1 VRGQTRVYDE
11 SRCPASTPLYF
22 WPTPRAIIPMRES
35 SLRLSRRAVMCAA
48 IPAVEQRRAAALNRS
63 ISPILIRVASQST
76 SQNLLC
82 RIAVYSGV
90 VDDAPE
96 IAVLQLPKFK
106 AEATELIGTDGIEAL
121 AVYLIDHPD
130 AGDVIPGSGGVRK
143 LRWAAKGKG
152 KRGGAR
158 IIYLYVV
165 IAARI
170 FLIRCYAK
178 NVKTDLTAD
187 EKKQIAADRGPSE
200 RSTIEC
206 PRKPVRRRLHSART

>member
-1 VRGQTRVYDE
+1 MLAKLLKLRGFAGIYVNVELCRDV
-11 SRCPASTPLYF
+11 AS
-22 WPTPRAIIPMRES
+22 S
-35 SLRLSRRAVMCAA
+35 GDK
-48 IPAVEQRRAAALNRS
+48 PAVR
-63 ISPILIRVASQST
+63 PILSQGYVT
-76 SQNLLC
+76 ILVTNVLY
-82 RIAVYSGV
+82 RNAVYSCV

-96 IAVLQLPKFK
+96 ITVLQLPKFK

-165 IAARI
+165 VAARI
-170 FLIRCYAK
+170 YLMRCYAK

-187 EKKQIAADRGPSE
+187 EKKQLRQVAAHLKG
-200 RSTIEC
+200 
-206 PRKPVRRRLHSART
+206 AQ